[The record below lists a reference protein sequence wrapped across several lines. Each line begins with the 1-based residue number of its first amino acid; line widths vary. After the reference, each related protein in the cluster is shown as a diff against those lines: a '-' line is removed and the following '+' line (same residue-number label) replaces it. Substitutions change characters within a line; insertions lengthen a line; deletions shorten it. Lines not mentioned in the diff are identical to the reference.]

1 MRKGRDGGKTGKK
14 KEKKKEK
21 TDENSGHYVIAS
33 SRPPERRPL
42 ERRTLAPIWPRL
54 QAVVVK
60 VKPGNGQSLDEADTN
75 WGNGFVW
82 SINFIIVF
90 IFKYV

>member
-1 MRKGRDGGKTGKK
+1 MLRDLREGLTLDTKIHLVAIKT
-14 KEKKKEK
+14 
-21 TDENSGHYVIAS
+21 
-33 SRPPERRPL
+33 
-42 ERRTLAPIWPRL
+42 IWPWL

-90 IFKYV
+90 IFKYVSV